1 MGLLRLAIPGDPEV
15 FHDGSRLT
23 FSLCKAQALLL
34 YLAVERGMHPRSKLA
49 VFLWPD
55 NDPPDARTTL
65 RNAILLLR
73 SLLADASPAPH
84 THLLCAVSVSCSS
97 WTPTWCS
104 RPTKRPRRSPRSP
117 LSSSKCANRVSPH
130 AHLLRT
136 LNGML
141 AQRSRWA
148 TTLSVQPGSREP
160 RVQSVPGL
168 QTVER
173 EVACV
178 LT

>member
-1 MGLLRLAIPGDPEV
+1 MTAAA
-15 FHDGSRLT
+15 SRFPCARRRPCCST
-23 FSLCKAQALLL
+23 WQSKG
-34 YLAVERGMHPRSKLA
+34 GMHPRSKLA